1 MGFPLNYVDIYLL
14 LLYNSVKGVM
24 NVREKSFGSQLCKN
38 MKKHGVSSKGMSEM
52 TGINESDI
60 LLWMNGKAMPSLEQ
74 ASKLSDALGIPVHE
88 LTSYSPEVRFH
99 GIDEYTEEEKQ
110 AMAEKISADRE
121 RQYKQGKTLVILL
134 VVLEIIGTA
143 ISMLFVMDLLWLALM
158 IVSFVLIFKG
168 VPWARYMYIFY
179 ALRCTVLFFCFLEIS
194 YFTDPFFY
202 FEMIPYVVHFI
213 GGMLLAFNSSVK
225 EYLYSRYAG

>member
-1 MGFPLNYVDIYLL
+1 M
-14 LLYNSVKGVM
+14 
-24 NVREKSFGSQLCKN
+24 REKSFGSQLCKN

-110 AMAEKISADRE
+110 AMAEI
-121 RQYKQGKTLVILL
+121 T
-134 VVLEIIGTA
+134 GT
-143 ISMLFVMDLLWLALM
+143 
-158 IVSFVLIFKG
+158 
-168 VPWARYMYIFY
+168 
-179 ALRCTVLFFCFLEIS
+179 
-194 YFTDPFFY
+194 
-202 FEMIPYVVHFI
+202 IPRR
-213 GGMLLAFNSSVK
+213 SSVSCLQMLSGPK
-225 EYLYSRYAG
+225 SSKASSSLS